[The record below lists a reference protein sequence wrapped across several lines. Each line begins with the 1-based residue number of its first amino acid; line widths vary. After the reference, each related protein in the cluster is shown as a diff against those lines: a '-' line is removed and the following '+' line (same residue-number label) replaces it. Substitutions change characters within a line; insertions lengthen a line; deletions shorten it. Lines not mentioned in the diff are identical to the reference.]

1 MAGRWS
7 LHGMTALVTG
17 GTRGLGHAIV
27 EELASLGATLYTC
40 SRTEKELDEC
50 LQNWKAKGYNVFGST
65 CDILQPSQREKLV
78 QSVGKKFNGNLTI
91 LVNNVA
97 RLIPKEILKSDAQDF
112 SDTIGTGLEA
122 SLNLCQLAHPL
133 LKASGNGSIVFI
145 SSCSSFVYAPF
156 HTIYAATKGGINS
169 LVRNLACEWASDN
182 IRVNAVAPWLM
193 RTSLTES
200 SKGEFGAVIE
210 ALIRRTLQHRLVEP
224 KEASAAVAFLC
235 FPAAS
240 FVTGQ
245 IIRVD
250 GGGSVYGL

>member
-27 EELASLGATLYTC
+27 EELASLGATVYTC

-50 LQNWKAKGYNVFGST
+50 LQNWKAKGYNVFGSK
-65 CDILQPSQREKLV
+65 CDILQSSQREKLV
-78 QSVGKKFNGNLTI
+78 QSVSKKFNGNLTI

-112 SDTIGTGLEA
+112 SDTIGT
-122 SLNLCQLAHPL
+122 
-133 LKASGNGSIVFI
+133 
-145 SSCSSFVYAPF
+145 
-156 HTIYAATKGGINS
+156 
-169 LVRNLACEWASDN
+169 ACEWASDN

-200 SKGEFGAVIE
+200 SRGEFGAVIE